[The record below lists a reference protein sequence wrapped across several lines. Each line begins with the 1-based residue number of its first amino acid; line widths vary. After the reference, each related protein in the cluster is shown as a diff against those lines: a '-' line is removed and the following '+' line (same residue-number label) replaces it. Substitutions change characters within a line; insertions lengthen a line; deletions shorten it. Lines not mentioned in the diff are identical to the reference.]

1 MGYDTTGTND
11 KAIIGV
17 AVASALTL
25 AGLIP
30 LFHNQWRKPGRRNQ
44 EKEQNQ
50 NEQQRKRPKHGA

>member
-25 AGLIP
+25 A
-30 LFHNQWRKPGRRNQ
+30 
-44 EKEQNQ
+44 EQYPQ
-50 NEQQRKRPKHGA
+50 LPRHLRDVSLGVGVRVTR